1 MFDEKNESLIERF
14 QFGVNEN
21 KELKYELIS
30 EGWYC
35 YFNSREDEI
44 SSLWFTLTIQIMND
58 EKIDK

>member
-44 SSLWFTLTIQIMND
+44 SSLWFTLTI
-58 EKIDK
+58 